1 MQNADG
7 ENVDLYIPRKWYAN
21 TLLPALI
28 VNSDHLGGGILAY
41 ISDDRNVS
49 TKPIF

>member
-28 VNSDHLGGGILAY
+28 VNSSRLGGDILSFM
-41 ISDDRNVS
+41 SDDRNGS